1 MNLFQYKINVKKQGF
16 YGVMDN
22 AADFLPT
29 NINVLRQIIMVLLI
43 SDAQFKIQLND
54 I

>member
-1 MNLFQYKINVKKQGF
+1 MNLFRDKINVKEQGF
-16 YGVMDN
+16 FGVIGN
-22 AADFLPT
+22 VADFLPI

-43 SDAQFKIQLND
+43 SDVPFKIQLND